1 MAWVSEKSAVSG
13 LSLIFVP
20 RVTLGNAEN
29 YRMQFYNLPILLS
42 FLFTEKY
49 LLFLQKSCAFSR
61 SKNRSSTLFFRGISL
76 FFVEQKPTSN
86 QWFTWNE
93 VLTLGKNTLFLL
105 ALLARKS
112 RRGLLSRR

>member
-1 MAWVSEKSAVSG
+1 MTAAVRWG
-13 LSLIFVP
+13 VCGFVASVP
-20 RVTLGNAEN
+20 LGNAEN
-29 YRMQFYNLPILLS
+29 YRMRLYNFPILLS

-61 SKNRSSTLFFRGISL
+61 SKNRSATLFFRGISL
-76 FFVEQKPTSN
+76 FFLEQKPTSN

-93 VLTLGKNTLFLL
+93 VLTLGKNTLFLP

-112 RRGLLSRR
+112 RGGQWRRTGG

>member
-1 MAWVSEKSAVSG
+1 MR
-13 LSLIFVP
+13 L
-20 RVTLGNAEN
+20 
-29 YRMQFYNLPILLS
+29 YNFPILLS
-42 FLFTEKY
+42 FLFTEN

-61 SKNRSSTLFFRGISL
+61 SRNISSTLFFRGISL

-93 VLTLGKNTLFLL
+93 VLTLGKNTLFLP

-112 RRGLLSRR
+112 RGGQYWSI